1 MKNFVQEGDVITVAA
16 PYALA
21 SGDGALIGSIFGVAT
36 NAAANGASVELF
48 VDTGVVALSCLAAD
62 TGTVGTKMYW
72 DNTNRRLTVTATS
85 NSLVGAL
92 TVAKLAAEVTATV
105 RLNGIAV

>member
-21 SGDGALIGSIFGVAT
+21 SGDGALVGSLFGVAT
-36 NAAANGASVELF
+36 NAAASGATVEIVLEG
-48 VDTGVVALSCLAAD
+48 VVTLKALGTDTGS
-62 TGTVGTKMYW
+62 VGAKMYW
-72 DNTNRRLTVTATS
+72 DNTAKQLTATATA

-92 TVAKLAAEVTATV
+92 TVAKTAGQTTATI
-105 RLNGIAV
+105 RLNAVSV